1 MELLYVWIENF
12 RNIDDKGFNFSN
24 QYEINYDKTSNDLTI
39 RLINNDNALIAED
52 NSLKFKDYGEHYL
65 KDFFD
70 PKIHNISAIIGKN
83 SSGKSNVIDFIL
95 TSISKNNRNRLNTN
109 YVLIFKKDDRPFFW
123 GKTEDHDLL
132 NSSIKS
138 LGLSLEKMDPYRSW
152 NTIFYSNVADNK
164 DYIFEG
170 SSVFNFS
177 YTAMNNLQSN
187 KIKFVASDLF
197 GETWAR
203 VNPENHADKKI
214 RFIFNPI
221 AFNQL
226 ENSQIENTK
235 INGILKRYR
244 KAIYVESSSNYN
256 RFKYSLAVNLFSFL
270 IINDIDVSSL
280 LDNVQIVG
288 QDGIA
293 ETIASLNPKIVH
305 FLNNFNDFSQLDG
318 LTESE
323 YNLYKGLVI
332 DLQETRYGL
341 GNVERYSNSILVDFN
356 DEFMG
361 IIEGK
366 HNVFNNPSLISHD
379 WSRLSSGMRAYL
391 NLFSQLYY
399 VSEQISDSTK
409 SLLICID
416 EGDLYLHPEW
426 QKNFLNDLIWFI
438 PTVFVDP
445 KTQVILTSH
454 SPFLISDLPKESV
467 ILIDDNYNPLRQL
480 NEASSFGANI
490 HQLFTQQFFLKGG
503 SIGQFAKEKITALL
517 QEIKTIGDEDI
528 DICQRK
534 IDMIGE
540 PVLRFRLEDELK
552 QRLKELSNETQ
563 IRWHQ
568 QQISKLQNP

>member
-12 RNIDDKGFNFSN
+12 RNIENKGFNFSN
-24 QYEINYDKTSNDLTI
+24 QYEVSYDKSSNDI
-39 RLINNDNALIAED
+39 KIQLINGDNALIIED
-52 NSLKFKDYGEHYL
+52 DNLKFRDYGIHYL

-70 PKIHNISAIIGKN
+70 PEIHNISAIIGKN

-95 TSISKNNRNRLNTN
+95 TAISKNNRNRLNTN
-109 YVLIFKKDDRPFFW
+109 YVLIFKKDNQPFFW
-123 GKTEDHDLL
+123 GKTSDHDLL
-132 NSSIKS
+132 NSLIKS
-138 LGLSLEKMDPYRSW
+138 SELPLEKMDPFRSW

-177 YTAMNNLQSN
+177 HAATNNLQSN

-197 GETWAR
+197 TETWAR

-226 ENSQIENTK
+226 ENNQPENTK
-235 INGILKRYR
+235 INGVLKRYR

-256 RFKYSLAVNLFSFL
+256 RFKYSLTVNLFSFL
-270 IINDIDVSSL
+270 LINDVDMSSL

-293 ETIASLNPKIVH
+293 ETIASLNPKIVT
-305 FLNNFNDFSQLDG
+305 FLNEFNNFSQLDG

-323 YNLYKGLVI
+323 YNLYKDLI
-332 DLQETRYGL
+332 LSLQETRYDL
-341 GNVERYSNSILVDFN
+341 GNIERYSNSILVDFN
-356 DEFMG
+356 DDFKN

-366 HNVFNNPSLISHD
+366 QDVFNSSSLISHD

-391 NLFSQLYY
+391 NLFSQLHYA
-399 VSEQISDSTK
+399 SEQIRDSAK
-409 SLLICID
+409 SILICID

-438 PTVFVDP
+438 PTVFVGP

-467 ILIDDNYNPLRQL
+467 LLIDEDSNPTRQL
-480 NEASSFGANI
+480 SEESSFGANI
-490 HQLFTQQFFLKGG
+490 HQLFAKQFFLKGG
-503 SIGQFAKEKITALL
+503 SIGQFAKTKITTLL
-517 QEIKTIGDEDI
+517 QEIKTIRDEDI
-528 DICQRK
+528 EIYQRK
-534 IDMIGE
+534 IEMIGE

-552 QRLKELSNETQ
+552 ERLKQLSNETQ

-568 QQISKLQNP
+568 QQILKLQNT